1 VRADEDAGQLR
12 IDDTPV
18 NQSGN
23 GRRIIVGQ
31 RIRAGSKMRDLIGL
45 ACDGCKRRNYTTSKN
60 KKRQTEK
67 FAIKKFCP
75 SCREHTTHKETKV

>member
-1 VRADEDAGQLR
+1 
-12 IDDTPV
+12 
-18 NQSGN
+18 
-23 GRRIIVGQ
+23 
-31 RIRAGSKMRDLIGL
+31 MRDLIGL

-75 SCREHTTHKETKV
+75 SCRSHTVHKETKV